1 MQISFTLPSRFL
13 AWRWEN
19 VVFHKKVQDSGNEIV
34 KYCVSSYKRILT
46 FTKQINDN
54 SKDTWKLYKE
64 NGEEK

>member
-34 KYCVSSYKRILT
+34 KYCVSSYK
-46 FTKQINDN
+46 KN
-54 SKDTWKLYKE
+54 SGIHKAD
-64 NGEEK
+64 